1 MFVVRLVVTWL
12 TRDRIRIW
20 WEKEKEKEKE
30 RLPTSLFV
38 RLKKL
43 SRRQDLKKNKTKEQ
57 HHNEKQQKKNNDGN
71 KLRRTKIIPPR
82 TNKKTTQKYPELF
95 EFDSLSSL
103 FSLLSL
109 SFSLSFSLFRVPRET
124 ARSRRR

>member
-30 RLPTSLFV
+30 RLPSSLFV

-43 SRRQDLKKNKTKEQ
+43 SRRQDLKKQ
-57 HHNEKQQKKNNDGN
+57 RKNNII
-71 KLRRTKIIPPR
+71 TKN
-82 TNKKTTQKYPELF
+82 TKKQ
-95 EFDSLSSL
+95 
-103 FSLLSL
+103 
-109 SFSLSFSLFRVPRET
+109 
-124 ARSRRR
+124 

>member
-1 MFVVRLVVTWL
+1 MGFVVRLVVTWL

-43 SRRQDLKKNKTKEQ
+43 SRRQDLKKQ
-57 HHNEKQQKKNNDGN
+57 RKNNII
-71 KLRRTKIIPPR
+71 TK
-82 TNKKTTQKYPELF
+82 TNKKTMMETSCGGRKLF
-95 EFDSLSSL
+95 HQEQIKKQPKNTRNYSNSILFLLSSLSSLSSL

-109 SFSLSFSLFRVPRET
+109 SLSL
-124 ARSRRR
+124 

>member
-1 MFVVRLVVTWL
+1 MGSTREFGLTVRSMFVVRLVITWH

-20 WEKEKEKEKE
+20 WEKEKEKE

-43 SRRQDLKKNKTKEQ
+43 SRRQDLKKQ
-57 HHNEKQQKKNNDGN
+57 RKNNII
-71 KLRRTKIIPPR
+71 TKN
-82 TNKKTTQKYPELF
+82 NKKTMMETSCGGRKLF
-95 EFDSLSSL
+95 HQEQIKKQPKNTRNYSNSILFLLSSLSSLSSL

-109 SFSLSFSLFRVPRET
+109 SLSL
-124 ARSRRR
+124 